1 MWVWRVMC
9 VGERRMAP
17 KRRRERGELSYQCH
31 VFLPVKATT
40 LFSMFACQWRPQLYH
55 TLRKNWYRHLV
66 TH

>member
-40 LFSMFACQWRPQLYH
+40 LFSVCLPVEATTLPH
-55 TLRKNWYRHLV
+55 TKKELV
-66 TH
+66 